1 MGVHVGRITRHG
13 CPNCMTVLNPT
24 EWKLPPFSPSLA
36 PRDILE
42 TNDAPFESQVPFLRD
57 FVSRGRTRMIVL
69 EYEMALLQAS
79 LDKLAEERDGLDIE
93 IRKHEGALSP
103 LRRTPTEI
111 LSLVFSFTLSPDEEY
126 VEPAPW
132 TLSAVCARWRATVIS
147 QPCLWTS
154 INLDHSRELT
164 SIFRLEAQ
172 LRRSGELPLE
182 IEFSTEDTA
191 LFTPEDVH
199 RLRLVCRHARRWKI
213 LDISGP
219 EELFTELQG
228 LIQDPLA
235 LLWELTIEMQYESD
249 EIPSLKMFTDAPLLQ
264 RVTVNKGLWAFPV
277 AMELPWS
284 QLLRYVG
291 SNTWDGHLGELSI
304 ATNLVD
310 CSLELTDDEPSAVST
325 TPIVLPNLLRL
336 FLSVHPAFLECLDT
350 PALLEL
356 YCECATPVLAF
367 LHRQRCKIKKLV
379 LWESSTPPDGTEL
392 TRIVEAGPT
401 VTTLALPFS
410 VPVQFILNF
419 SRPTMAPALEHFL
432 TVVSEDH
439 DHFTRAIESR
449 WQAGHLK
456 SVKILLPLISSN
468 MFERMELL
476 QDRGL
481 KFEAV

>member
-1 MGVHVGRITRHG
+1 MGVHE

-36 PRDILE
+36 PRNILE
-42 TNDAPFESQVPFLRD
+42 TNDAPFDSQVPFLRD

-164 SIFRLEAQ
+164 SIFRLETQ

-191 LFTPEDVH
+191 LFTPEDVQ

-228 LIQDPLA
+228 LIQDQLA
-235 LLWELTIEMQYESD
+235 LLWELTIEMQYDSD
-249 EIPSLKMFTDAPLLQ
+249 EVPSLTWLRKSHWSHI
-264 RVTVNKGLWAFPV
+264 VAFGP
-277 AMELPWS
+277 
-284 QLLRYVG
+284 
-291 SNTWDGHLGELSI
+291 NTWDGHLGALGI

-310 CSLELTDDEPSAVST
+310 CSLEIADDDPSAVST

-336 FLSVHPAFLECLDT
+336 FLSVHPAFLECLNT

-356 YCECATPVLAF
+356 YCECAIPVLAF
-367 LHRQRCKIKKLV
+367 LHRQRCKLKKLV

-392 TRIVEAGPT
+392 TRIVEAVPT

-410 VPVQFILNF
+410 LPAQFILDF
-419 SRPTMAPALEHFL
+419 SRPTMAPALEHFI
-432 TVVSEDH
+432 TIVSEVQ
-439 DHFTRAIESR
+439 DHFTRAIQSR

-481 KFEAV
+481 KFEAVQGQLLRGVLPPELWIESYRDIDYY